1 MEISQMHHSVLV
13 VPGIG
18 NSGPSHWQSL
28 WQSSYP
34 NWRRLIV
41 ENWDKV
47 ERDDW
52 VSALERQLVNA
63 PANTLLVAHSLG
75 CLAVAHWAAHS
86 EKKIGGALLV
96 AVPDPAAPSFPR
108 GAAHGFAPIP
118 LVPLRFPTVVV
129 SSTDDPYGSVDH
141 GRECA
146 NAWGSEFVEVGAKGH
161 LNAESKLG
169 AWPEGLDLLARMSM
183 SSDRGL

>member
-1 MEISQMHHSVLV
+1 MHHSVLV

-28 WQSSYP
+28 WQSSHP

-41 ENWDKV
+41 GNWDKV
-47 ERDDW
+47 ECDDW

-75 CLAVAHWAAHS
+75 CLAVAHWAEQS
-86 EKKIGGALLV
+86 GKKIGGALLV

-108 GAAHGFAPIP
+108 GSAHGFSPLP
-118 LVPLRFPTVVV
+118 LVPLRFPSVVV
-129 SSTDDPYGSVDH
+129 CSADDPYGSVEH

-161 LNAESKLG
+161 LNAESNLG
-169 AWPEGLDLLARMSM
+169 AWPEGLNLLARLST
-183 SSDRGL
+183 SIDCGRGTLK

>member
-1 MEISQMHHSVLV
+1 MHHSVLV

-28 WQSSYP
+28 WQSSHP

-47 ERDDW
+47 ECDDW

-75 CLAVAHWAAHS
+75 CLAVAHWAEQS
-86 EKKIGGALLV
+86 GKKIGGALLV
-96 AVPDPAAPSFPR
+96 AVPDPEAPSFPR
-108 GAAHGFAPIP
+108 GAAHGFSPLP
-118 LVPLRFPTVVV
+118 LVSLRFPTVVV
-129 SSTDDPYGSVDH
+129 CSTDDPYGSVDH

-161 LNAESKLG
+161 LNAESNRG
-169 AWPEGLDLLARMSM
+169 AWPEGLNLLARMST
-183 SSDRGL
+183 STNCG